1 MAEEG
6 GGRRRRKNERHRT
19 KKKEKRRECS
29 CLLNVGAASRADAE
43 ASSLSKPEP
52 LSYTLYSNLLSPL
65 LLLLLPSLPLSL
77 LGLFTKTVPCCAQT
91 THRQNL
97 PDDQQPVLPACLCSI
112 SKHTAQI
119 LYTIILRL
127 NTHSLFPHTHTHA
140 RTHARTHTH
149 THTQALSLSTA
160 TRTHYRMLYL
170 CATNDVMFL
179 S

>member
-1 MAEEG
+1 M
-6 GGRRRRKNERHRT
+6 
-19 KKKEKRRECS
+19 
-29 CLLNVGAASRADAE
+29 NVGAASRADAE

-97 PDDQQPVLPACLCSI
+97 PDDQQPILPACLCSI

-127 NTHSLFPHTHTHA
+127 NTHSLFPHTHTH
-140 RTHARTHTH
+140 THTH
-149 THTQALSLSTA
+149 RLCLSLWTA
-160 TRTHYRMLYL
+160 TRAHYRMLYL
-170 CATNDVMFL
+170 CATNDVMLL